1 MSLITGGDGET
12 ILVLADDDGFD
23 PDGNPIAHPEGEP
36 IHNCVVEP
44 AGQTDIDGHDVVS
57 GDTTTLRV
65 HAPAGTVIE
74 EGAVVV
80 YRGEEYVVKFP
91 SFDYSRGRRP
101 ALARHRPRT
110 LFIIEQARA

>member
-12 ILVLADDDGFD
+12 ITVLRADDGFD
-23 PDGNPIAHPEGEP
+23 PDGNPITHPQGEP

-44 AGQTDIDGHDVVS
+44 AGQASIDGRDIVA

-65 HAPAGTVIE
+65 LAPPGTVVE
-74 EGAVVV
+74 EGATVIF
-80 YRGEEYVVKFP
+80 RGDEYVVKFAP
-91 SFDYSRGRRP
+91 FDYSIGRRP

-110 LFIIEQARA
+110 LFLIEQVRA